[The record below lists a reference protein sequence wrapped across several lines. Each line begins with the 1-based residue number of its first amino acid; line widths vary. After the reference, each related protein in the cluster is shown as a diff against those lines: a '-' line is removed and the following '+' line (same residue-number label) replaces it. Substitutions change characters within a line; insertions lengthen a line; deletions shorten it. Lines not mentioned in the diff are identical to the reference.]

1 MARKLKV
8 FCYSDGFHSWT
19 VAAPSRAKALEAW
32 GVRRDLF
39 KDGSAREIDVG
50 PDKAAA
56 LAAPGELIE
65 RGLSVDVGKVER
77 TKAPKAKPKPE
88 KPKSDAK
95 ARARVEALEAELAA
109 LDEARAEETAG
120 LEAEREA
127 LERRAA
133 KARLCRLDAPE
144 AVEAALTELWRP
156 LTYSG
161 NSAVDIRPQF
171 AEAGAA

>member
-8 FCYSDGFHSWT
+8 FCYSDGFHAWT

-32 GVRRDLF
+32 GVKRDLF

-56 LAAPGELIE
+56 LASPGELIE
-65 RGLSVDVGKVER
+65 RGLSVDIGKVER
-77 TKAPKAKPKPE
+77 TKAPRATAK

-95 ARARVEALEAELAA
+95 ARAGVEALEGELVA
-109 LDEARAEETAG
+109 LDEAQAQETAA

-127 LERRAA
+127 LERKATALAKRQRKARDEL
-133 KARLCRLDAPE
+133 KARLK
-144 AVEAALTELWRP
+144 AARAKL
-156 LTYSG
+156 S
-161 NSAVDIRPQF
+161 
-171 AEAGAA
+171 

>member
-19 VAAPSRAKALEAW
+19 VAASSRAKALEAW
-32 GVRRDLF
+32 GVKRDLF

-65 RGLSVDVGKVER
+65 RGLAVDIGKVER

-88 KPKSDAK
+88 KPKSDAR
-95 ARARVEALEAELAA
+95 ARARIEALEAELDS
-109 LDEARAEETAG
+109 LDEAQAAESRA

-127 LERRAA
+127 LERRASA
-133 KARLCRLDAPE
+133 LAKRQRKARDDLKAKLK
-144 AVEAALTELWRP
+144 AARAKL
-156 LTYSG
+156 S
-161 NSAVDIRPQF
+161 
-171 AEAGAA
+171 

>member
-19 VAAPSRAKALEAW
+19 VAASSRAKALDAW
-32 GVRRDLF
+32 GVKRDLF

-50 PDKAAA
+50 PDREAA
-56 LAAPGELIE
+56 LASPGELIE
-65 RGLSVDVGKVER
+65 RGLSVDIGKVER

-95 ARARVEALEAELAA
+95 ARARVEALEVELDA
-109 LDEARAEETAG
+109 LDEAQEEETATLG
-120 LEAEREA
+120 AEREA

-133 KARLCRLDAPE
+133 ALTKRQRKARADLKAKLK
-144 AVEAALTELWRP
+144 AARAKL
-156 LTYSG
+156 S
-161 NSAVDIRPQF
+161 
-171 AEAGAA
+171 

>member
-19 VAAPSRAKALEAW
+19 VATPSRAKALEAW
-32 GVRRDLF
+32 GVKRDLF

-65 RGLSVDVGKVER
+65 RGLAVDIGKVER

-95 ARARVEALEAELAA
+95 ARAKVEALEAELDS
-109 LDEARAEETAG
+109 LDEAQAG
-120 LEAEREA
+120 ESASMEAEREA

-133 KARLCRLDAPE
+133 ALAKRQRKARDELKAKLK
-144 AVEAALTELWRP
+144 AARAKL
-156 LTYSG
+156 S
-161 NSAVDIRPQF
+161 
-171 AEAGAA
+171 

>member
-19 VAAPSRAKALEAW
+19 VAASSRARALAAW
-32 GVRRDLF
+32 GVKRDLF
-39 KDGSAREIDVG
+39 KDGSAKEIDIG
-50 PDKAAA
+50 PDREAA

-77 TKAPKAKPKPE
+77 TKAPKPAKPKAA
-88 KPKSDAK
+88 DGK

-109 LDEARAEETAG
+109 LGEAQAAESAG

-127 LERRAA
+127 LETRAA
-133 KARLCRLDAPE
+133 DLAKRGQKARDDLKAKLK
-144 AVEAALTELWRP
+144 
-156 LTYSG
+156 
-161 NSAVDIRPQF
+161 
-171 AEAGAA
+171 GARAKLNG

>member
-39 KDGSAREIDVG
+39 RDGAAREIQIG
-50 PDKAAA
+50 PDREAA

-65 RGLSVDVGKVER
+65 RGLSVDIGEVER
-77 TKAPKAKPKPE
+77 KQPRKAKPKPE

-95 ARARVEALEAELAA
+95 ARARVEALEAELTA
-109 LDEARAEETAG
+109 LEEAQAGETAA
-120 LEAEREA
+120 LEAERET
-127 LERRAA
+127 LERKAA
-133 KARLCRLDAPE
+133 ALAKRQRKARDDLKAKLK
-144 AVEAALTELWRP
+144 AARAKL
-156 LTYSG
+156 S
-161 NSAVDIRPQF
+161 
-171 AEAGAA
+171 